1 MVYSPLDWLYRGS
14 SNHSIS
20 RTFYF
25 FVLAAFFLIIIVP
38 TVFVLIY
45 VLLQVREIQSF
56 FMVHPEAGGIML
68 RALAMSFGVSIFVT
82 IIDLV
87 FGFILAWI
95 LAKKNFRGKNLVNT
109 LIESPL
115 AIPTAGLGFS
125 AAVFWSLSPS
135 VNFIPFGSVQIV
147 DNVFLLIVLFH
158 FTTTF
163 PYVVRSLT
171 EILEEI
177 DKNYEIAALACG
189 ASKLTV
195 ARTITL
201 PLFRSGVATAATL
214 SLAKSLSDTGG
225 VVTLL
230 TTFMGRK
237 LVQSDEI
244 QGTVLIDIWKGLS
257 ATDVNYSMALALVSF
272 FMIIFALVLVFLV
285 KFSIRKVNS
294 PTDRVFP
301 DIERNLSRGIY
312 VRFRNGLSYGFI
324 ILFVFIP
331 SFFIVAYL
339 LSSPLPQNIDLD
351 PFFGSISLSFVV
363 AIAAIFLNIIL
374 GLPIARYITSR
385 NSRIVG
391 ILDAIVDIPYL
402 VPSAALGISVSLF
415 WKSKFSPVTFLC
427 TQGICFEIPDLM
439 LVIFAHMAMTFPF
452 IARNVIGGLEEFNV
466 NIEETARTLGARPL
480 QVFLKITLPSIK
492 GAVLAGAVMGFTRS
506 VGETGATLAVSSL
519 KTAPV
524 FIVDQIRNFQNYS
537 LAALTTLILTVI
549 TYFFI
554 LSSKVILNFSQV
566 RKAVEAFYTG
576 RRTKRL
582 LSPLT

>member
-68 RALAMSFGVSIFVT
+68 RALAMSFAVSIFVT

-214 SLAKSLSDTGG
+214 SLAKSL
-225 VVTLL
+225 
-230 TTFMGRK
+230 
-237 LVQSDEI
+237 
-244 QGTVLIDIWKGLS
+244 
-257 ATDVNYSMALALVSF
+257 
-272 FMIIFALVLVFLV
+272 
-285 KFSIRKVNS
+285 
-294 PTDRVFP
+294 
-301 DIERNLSRGIY
+301 
-312 VRFRNGLSYGFI
+312 
-324 ILFVFIP
+324 
-331 SFFIVAYL
+331 
-339 LSSPLPQNIDLD
+339 
-351 PFFGSISLSFVV
+351 
-363 AIAAIFLNIIL
+363 
-374 GLPIARYITSR
+374 
-385 NSRIVG
+385 
-391 ILDAIVDIPYL
+391 
-402 VPSAALGISVSLF
+402 
-415 WKSKFSPVTFLC
+415 
-427 TQGICFEIPDLM
+427 
-439 LVIFAHMAMTFPF
+439 
-452 IARNVIGGLEEFNV
+452 
-466 NIEETARTLGARPL
+466 
-480 QVFLKITLPSIK
+480 
-492 GAVLAGAVMGFTRS
+492 
-506 VGETGATLAVSSL
+506 
-519 KTAPV
+519 
-524 FIVDQIRNFQNYS
+524 
-537 LAALTTLILTVI
+537 
-549 TYFFI
+549 
-554 LSSKVILNFSQV
+554 
-566 RKAVEAFYTG
+566 
-576 RRTKRL
+576 
-582 LSPLT
+582 